1 MPLLIQK
8 LIDVEVSELT
18 EKARTDSTGRP
29 RDPDFK
35 FLKKPSKMQSDSQK
49 KLLSIEEYIFAI
61 RGIRSSFENQKRC
74 CHQSK
79 TSLNQNVSY
88 CRMPDVIHQRH
99 TFLFFYKLV
108 YCNEHF
114 VM

>member
-1 MPLLIQK
+1 MQTSDLYKIY
-8 LIDVEVSELT
+8 IGHC
-18 EKARTDSTGRP
+18 ADSTGRP

-35 FLKKPSKMQSDSQK
+35 FLKKLKNAIRQPK
-49 KLLSIEEYIFAI
+49 KLFSKAEYIFAI

-74 CHQSK
+74 CHRSK
-79 TSLNQNVSY
+79 TSFNQNVSY